1 MKWHDPSRLAVLAA
15 TITVCG
21 FGFALAQGATEKG
34 EKPKAAVSKAIPV
47 PTAEVPSGTGG
58 NAPGTR
64 AIKLAAQEP
73 IVEALTEVFPKI
85 EPNLEVAFGA
95 NKSTSLSQPI
105 GIMDDGRQVYVTFR
119 LREVP
124 NGPQGP
130 RDQQIQGTGLQP
142 QTPNRPR
149 PR

>member
-1 MKWHDPSRLAVLAA
+1 MLSRKWFDPSRTVLLVS
-15 TITVCG
+15 TMMVCVS
-21 FGFALAQGATEKG
+21 ALAFAQVKA
-34 EKPKAAVSKAIPV
+34 KPEAK
-47 PTAEVPSGTGG
+47 PTAQVEQPSGTGG

-73 IVEALTEVFPKI
+73 IVEALTEVFAKI